1 MYSKFKLI
9 LAIGVLITVFS
20 GCSSLTR
27 PTSQST
33 TQPTSQP
40 ATSTVTDT
48 APPIMATAAL
58 TALTASPTVEPAR
71 VPPPGATLTVNGQ
84 TQAAEVGS
92 CFCTNGDHQDGYQI
106 VEKPASMSQTDAETL
121 SGEIIDLT
129 IKGPCEIHNSW
140 ITFLSL

>member
-1 MYSKFKLI
+1 MYSKFKLF
-9 LAIGVLITVFS
+9 LAIGVLIVVFS
-20 GCSSLTR
+20 GCSSLSR

-33 TQPTSQP
+33 TQSTSQP

-58 TALTASPTVEPAR
+58 TAPTASPTVEPAP
-71 VPPPGATLTVNGQ
+71 VLPPGASLKVNGQ
-84 TQAAEVGS
+84 TQAAGVGS